1 MGEGNITMPK
11 HATARINEDWT
22 TRMKEPPSAEEM
34 ERRKEVA
41 SRLLA
46 LMDRPMADDEKE
58 FWREF
63 EADLEG
69 DRP

>member
-1 MGEGNITMPK
+1 MPK
-11 HATARINEDWT
+11 DATARIEDAEL
-22 TRMKEPPSAEEM
+22 RMKEPPSAEEM

-41 SRLLA
+41 SRLLT
-46 LMDRPMADDEKE
+46 LMDRPMTDDEKA